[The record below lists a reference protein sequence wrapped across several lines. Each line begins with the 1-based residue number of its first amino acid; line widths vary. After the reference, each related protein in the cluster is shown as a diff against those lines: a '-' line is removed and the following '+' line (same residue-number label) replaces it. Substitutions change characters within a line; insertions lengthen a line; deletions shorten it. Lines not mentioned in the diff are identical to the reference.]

1 MNLSKRGDFLNR
13 RWLVIVLGVLSLLMV
28 YEVFNNY
35 FSLFMLMIGVVSL
48 LLNSRAPR
56 EQSNNLLVVGVVSI
70 VVALFSSRIVLAV
83 LAIGLLILIGENPE
97 IFQVIREVFSNKK
110 NLKKENSF
118 LMVDFEETGQPE
130 SRISRNRWIGEDSE
144 TEDDIYSWEDVNFTK
159 LIGNTIFDLGNTILP
174 KDSNVMLIRKGIG
187 KTKILV
193 PEGVAISLNIS
204 MLIGDVR
211 VGGEEVELKNETFHW
226 ETENYH
232 ENMRKIKLIS
242 NVLIGEVE
250 VIFL

>member
-1 MNLSKRGDFLNR
+1 MF
-13 RWLVIVLGVLSLLMV
+13 
-28 YEVFNNY
+28 
-35 FSLFMLMIGVVSL
+35 MIGVVSL
-48 LLNSRAPR
+48 LLNSRTR
-56 EQSNNLLVVGVVSI
+56 RKQSNNLLVIGVVTI

-83 LAIGLLILIGENPE
+83 LAVGLLVLIGENPE
-97 IFQVIREVFSNKK
+97 IFRVIREVFSNKK
-110 NLKKENSF
+110 NLKKENNF
-118 LMVDFEETGQPE
+118 FMVDFEETGKPE
-130 SRISRNRWIGEDSE
+130 SRIYRNRWIGEDSE

-159 LIGNTIFDLGNTILP
+159 LIGNTVFDLGNTILP

-204 MLIGDVR
+204 MLIGNVR

-226 ETENYH
+226 ETKNYH
-232 ENMRKIKLIS
+232 ENMRKVKLIS

>member
-130 SRISRNRWIGEDSE
+130 SRISRNRWIGEDS
-144 TEDDIYSWEDVNFTK
+144 
-159 LIGNTIFDLGNTILP
+159 
-174 KDSNVMLIRKGIG
+174 
-187 KTKILV
+187 
-193 PEGVAISLNIS
+193 
-204 MLIGDVR
+204 
-211 VGGEEVELKNETFHW
+211 
-226 ETENYH
+226 
-232 ENMRKIKLIS
+232 
-242 NVLIGEVE
+242 
-250 VIFL
+250 

>member
-1 MNLSKRGDFLNR
+1 MNR
-13 RWLVIVLGVLSLLMV
+13 RWLVIVIGILSLLMV

-35 FSLFMLMIGVVSL
+35 FSLFMFMIGVVSL
-48 LLNSRAPR
+48 LLNSRTR
-56 EQSNNLLVVGVVSI
+56 RKQSNNLLVIGVVTI

-83 LAIGLLILIGENPE
+83 LAVGLLVLIGENPE
-97 IFQVIREVFSNKK
+97 IFRVIREVFSNKK
-110 NLKKENSF
+110 NLKKENNF
-118 LMVDFEETGQPE
+118 FMVDFEETGKPE
-130 SRISRNRWIGEDSE
+130 SRIYRNRWIGEDSE

-159 LIGNTIFDLGNTILP
+159 LIGNTVFDLGNTILP

-204 MLIGDVR
+204 MLIGNVR

-226 ETENYH
+226 ETKNYH
-232 ENMRKIKLIS
+232 ENMRKVKLIS

>member
-1 MNLSKRGDFLNR
+1 MNLSKRGDYLNR

-159 LIGNTIFDLGNTILP
+159 LIGNTVFDLGNTILP

>member
-159 LIGNTIFDLGNTILP
+159 LIGNTVFDLGNTILP

>member
-159 LIGNTIFDLGNTILP
+159 LIGNTVFDLGNTILP

-211 VGGEEVELKNETFHW
+211 IGGEEVELKNETFHW

>member
-1 MNLSKRGDFLNR
+1 MNR
-13 RWLVIVLGVLSLLMV
+13 RWLVIVFGILGLLMV
-28 YEVFNNY
+28 YEIFNNF
-35 FSLFMLMIGVVSL
+35 FSLFMLMIGIVSL
-48 LLNSRAPR
+48 LLNSRASR
-56 EQSNNLLVVGVVSI
+56 EQSNNLLVVGIVAI

-83 LAIGLLILIGENPE
+83 IAIGLLILIGENPE
-97 IFQVIREVFSNKK
+97 VLQVIREVFSNKK
-110 NLKKENSF
+110 NLKKENNF
-118 LMVDFEETGQPE
+118 IMVDFEKSSQPE
-130 SRISRNRWIGEDSE
+130 SRISRNRWFGEDSE

-159 LIGNTIFDLGNTILP
+159 LIGNTVFDLGNTILP
-174 KDSNVMLIRKGIG
+174 KNKNIMLIRKGIG

-204 MLIGDVR
+204 MLIGNVR

>member
-130 SRISRNRWIGEDSE
+130 SRISRNRWIGENSE

-159 LIGNTIFDLGNTILP
+159 LIGNTVFDLGNTILP

>member
-130 SRISRNRWIGEDSE
+130 SRISRNRWIGENSE

-159 LIGNTIFDLGNTILP
+159 LIGNTVFDLGNTILP

-204 MLIGDVR
+204 MLIGDIR

>member
-1 MNLSKRGDFLNR
+1 MNR
-13 RWLVIVLGVLSLLMV
+13 RWLVIVIGILSLLMV

-35 FSLFMLMIGVVSL
+35 FSLFMFMIGVVSL
-48 LLNSRAPR
+48 LLNSRTR
-56 EQSNNLLVVGVVSI
+56 RKQSKNLLVIGVVTI

-83 LAIGLLILIGENPE
+83 LAVGLLVLIGENPE
-97 IFQVIREVFSNKK
+97 IFRVIREVFSNKK
-110 NLKKENSF
+110 NLKKENNF
-118 LMVDFEETGQPE
+118 FMVDFEETGKPE
-130 SRISRNRWIGEDSE
+130 SRIYRNRWIGEDSE

-159 LIGNTIFDLGNTILP
+159 LIGNTVFDLGNTILP

-204 MLIGDVR
+204 MLIGNVR

-226 ETENYH
+226 ETKNYH
-232 ENMRKIKLIS
+232 ENMRKVKLIS